1 MEVLI
6 KKLLREFV
14 ENKTTFRVIGKFT
27 DLIKEDIETNISNE
41 IISRRLR
48 RINPFIGN
56 FTDKRTEKDKSVEFI
71 INPKPHYIKRT
82 FRLSDPEYNETG
94 KRYDPNI
101 SNPSPLEGIDLIYN
115 NRDKLAEQILI
126 GRIKDGDIIEISSAD
141 GSNYH
146 MIVRFDIEYNK
157 PPRYQLT
164 LITQIKGVEFYG
176 KKYNS
181 KLRLY
186 PNPKN

>member
-1 MEVLI
+1 MELLI

-14 ENKTTFRVIGKFT
+14 EHKTTFRVVGNFT

-56 FTDKRTEKDKSVEFI
+56 FTDKRTGKDKSVEFI

-82 FRLSDPEYNETG
+82 FRLSDPEYKEKG

-115 NRDKLAEQILI
+115 NRNKLAEQILI
-126 GRIKDGDIIEISSAD
+126 GRIKDGDVVEISSAD

-146 MIVRFDIEYNK
+146 IIVKFDKQYGNS
-157 PPRYQLT
+157 PRYVLT
-164 LITQIKGVEFYG
+164 LVTQIKGVEFYG
-176 KKYNS
+176 KKSQS